1 MKLILKILIFVI
13 LITLVILVWYFYQS
27 VKPVLAPSRVEI
39 NEAGE
44 VTRNDLDMEEGTKE
58 APESDLDL
66 PLDFPDDFNAY
77 IYAGDLGKV
86 RDLMTAPNGILLSS
100 MAAGKV
106 IYLPDQDNNN
116 KADEQIVLL
125 EDRYNPHGLAE
136 YCNDNGCS
144 LYLAETDAIYRF
156 AYDKNNMT
164 LSGEERIVE
173 LPDTGGHYTRHVL
186 IDERGDTPQLLI
198 TVGSKCNV
206 CEEDD
211 WRRAKILVCDLDGAN
226 LREYA
231 SGLRNSVFM
240 TQSPFNKEIYATD
253 MGRDWLGDDLPPEEV
268 NVIQDGNDYGWPIC
282 YGENIH
288 DIDFDKK
295 TYIRNPCEDS
305 VAPIITMPAHSAPL
319 GLSFIPEAGFS
330 EEYWHDLLVAQHGSW
345 NRSTPIGYEVV
356 RMKMDKAGKF
366 LGEEKFLSGF
376 LLEGE
381 AWGRPADV
389 LATEGGKI
397 YVSDDKAGAVY
408 LFESKEN

>member
-1 MKLILKILIFVI
+1 MRIILKILIFVI
-13 LITLVILVWYFYQS
+13 LITLVILLWYFYQS

-44 VTRNDLDMEEGTKE
+44 VVRNDLDTEEDTGE
-58 APESDLDL
+58 MPESDLDL

-86 RDLMTAPNGILLSS
+86 RDLMTAPNGILLTS

-156 AYDKNNMT
+156 AYDKNKMT

-211 WRRAKILVCDLDGAN
+211 WRRAKILVSDLDGAN